1 VGVPG
6 GIDTAPPKGREG
18 ETKTMTA
25 KQPQAEAIAN
35 STRRA
40 YQQPRILFR
49 EPLEAMASICSP
61 APPAK
66 ADRGHCPTGPIS
78 S

>member
-1 VGVPG
+1 M
-6 GIDTAPPKGREG
+6 R
-18 ETKTMTA
+18 A
-25 KQPQAEAIAN
+25 KQPEPGELVG
-35 STRRA
+35 TGRRP
-40 YQQPRILFR
+40 YQPPCILFR

-66 ADRGHCPTGPIS
+66 HNVAACHTGPIS

>member
-1 VGVPG
+1 MISRQHPAAETDGTSARRPY
-6 GIDTAPPKGREG
+6 AP
-18 ETKTMTA
+18 
-25 KQPQAEAIAN
+25 
-35 STRRA
+35 
-40 YQQPRILFR
+40 PRILFR

-61 APPAK
+61 SPPAK